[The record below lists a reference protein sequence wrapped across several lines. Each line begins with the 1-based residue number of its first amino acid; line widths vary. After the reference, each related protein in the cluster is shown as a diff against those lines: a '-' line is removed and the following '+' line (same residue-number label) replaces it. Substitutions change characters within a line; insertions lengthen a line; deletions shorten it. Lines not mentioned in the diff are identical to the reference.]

1 MITKLTIHKFKQFED
16 VTIDLAANVVFI
28 GPNNSG
34 KTTALQALALWDIG
48 YKQWITKRGTQA
60 SALKR
65 SGVAINRRDLIALPV
80 PSAKL
85 LWRNLHV
92 RSGSREE
99 GNPRTSNI
107 RIDILVEG
115 ISAGKMWKC
124 GLEFD
129 YANEESF
136 HCRPMR
142 TAEGKNP
149 PRMGIPELPKSLSLA
164 FLPPMSGLAAREFIK
179 QRGEIGVLLGQG
191 QSAEILRNLCYR
203 ISSEETQNKW
213 SEFVQHIQSLFG
225 VKLREPVFIPETS
238 EITLSYEDRGN
249 TFDLS
254 CSGRGMQ
261 QVMLLLAHLY
271 ANPGSVLLLD
281 EPDAHLEVLRQ
292 RQVYS
297 LLTNVAQ
304 KQNSQIIAAS
314 HSEVVLNEAVGRH
327 SVTVFV
333 GKPHPLGD
341 QGSQVLKSLKDLGFE
356 QFYQAEQKGWVLYV
370 EDATDLA
377 ILQAF
382 ARKLE
387 HPAVAQL
394 DNPFVHYVGNLPQKA
409 REHFYGLR
417 EARPALVGIAVFDRL
432 EKELDAAS
440 ILVEAMWQRREIE
453 NYFCTESVLL
463 RFAKGDDPM
472 DLFAIAELD
481 RRTTAMKV
489 AISEVKNA
497 LVTFDKPS
505 PWSSDIKASD
515 DVLAPIMKA
524 FSKELDLPLVLRKNQ
539 YCDLV
544 QYVEAKELDRDVTAI
559 LDRIVNVA
567 NKAQP
572 GENNQNN

>member
-1 MITKLTIHKFKQFED
+1 MITKLIISNFKQFAD
-16 VTIDLAANVVFI
+16 TAIDLAENVVFI

-48 YKQWITKRGTQA
+48 YKQWLTKRGTQG

-99 GNPRTSNI
+99 GKSRTSNI

-115 ISAGKMWKC
+115 ISAGKLWKC

-149 PRMGIPELPKSLSLA
+149 PRMEIPELPQLLSLA
-164 FLPPMSGLAAREFIK
+164 FLPPMSGLADREFIK
-179 QRGEIGVLLGQG
+179 QPGEIGVLLGQG
-191 QSAEILRNLCYR
+191 QTAEILRNLCYR
-203 ISSEETQNKW
+203 ISSEGTLDNW
-213 SEFVQHIQSLFG
+213 NEFTQHIQSLFG
-225 VKLREPVFIPETS
+225 AKLMEPVFIPETS
-238 EITLSYEDRGN
+238 EITLAYEDRGN
-249 TFDLS
+249 RFDLS

-297 LLTNVAQ
+297 LLSNVAK
-304 KQNSQIIAAS
+304 KQNSQVIAAS

-327 SVTVFV
+327 SVMVFV

-341 QGSQVLKSLKDLGFE
+341 RGSQVLKSLKDLGFE
-356 QFYQAEQKGWVLYV
+356 QYYQAEQKGWVLYV

-382 ARKLE
+382 AKKLD
-387 HPAVAQL
+387 HPAAAQL
-394 DNPFVHYVGNLPQKA
+394 DKPFVHYVGNLPQKA

-417 EARPALVGIAVFDRL
+417 EAMPTLVGIAVFDRL
-432 EKELDAAS
+432 ERELDAADR
-440 ILVEAMWQRREIE
+440 LVEAMWQRREIE

-463 RFAKGDDPM
+463 RYAEGDDPM
-472 DLFAIAELD
+472 DLFAVAERNQRTAAMNTAIA
-481 RRTTAMKV
+481 KV
-489 AISEVKNA
+489 RNA
-497 LVTFDKPS
+497 LITFDKPS
-505 PWSSDIKASD
+505 PWSPDIKASD
-515 DVLAPIMKA
+515 EVLAPIMKA
-524 FSKELDLPLVLRKNQ
+524 FSKELGLPLVLRKNQ

-544 QYVEAKELDRDVTAI
+544 QYVEAGELDSEVTAI
-559 LDRIVNVA
+559 LNKIVDVA

-572 GENNQNN
+572 GESNQ

>member
-1 MITKLTIHKFKQFED
+1 MITRLTIHNFKQFED
-16 VTIDLAANVVFI
+16 VTIDLAENVVFI

-48 YKQWITKRGTQA
+48 YKQWVTKRGTQA

-65 SGVAINRRDLIALPV
+65 SGVAINRRDLISLPV

-99 GNPRTSNI
+99 GKTRTSNI
-107 RIDILVEG
+107 RVDILVEG
-115 ISAGKMWKC
+115 ISEGKTWKC

-129 YANEESF
+129 YANVESF

-142 TAEGKNP
+142 TAEGGKP
-149 PRMGIPELPKSLSLA
+149 PRMEIPELPQLLSLA
-164 FLPPMSGLAAREFIK
+164 FLPPMSGLADREFIK
-179 QRGEIGVLLGQG
+179 QPGEIGVLLGQG
-191 QSAEILRNLCYR
+191 QTAEILRNLCYR
-203 ISSEETQNKW
+203 ISSEEKHDKW
-213 SEFVQHIQSLFG
+213 NEFVQHIQNLFG
-225 VKLREPVFIPETS
+225 VKLREPDFIPETS

-271 ANPGSVLLLD
+271 ANRGSVLLLD

-292 RQVYS
+292 RQVYN

-333 GKPHPLGD
+333 GKPHPMVD
-341 QGSQVLKSLKDLGFE
+341 RGSQVLKSLKDLGFE
-356 QFYQAEQKGWVLYV
+356 QYVQAEQKGWVLYV

-377 ILQAF
+377 ILHAF
-382 ARKLE
+382 ARKLD
-387 HPAVAQL
+387 HPAAAQL
-394 DNPFVHYVGNLPQKA
+394 DKPFVHYVGNLPQKA
-409 REHFYGLR
+409 REHFYGLK
-417 EARPALVGIAVFDRL
+417 EAMPSLVGIAVFDRL
-432 EKELDAAS
+432 DKKLDTTDQ
-440 ILVEAMWQRREIE
+440 LEEAMWKRREIE
-453 NYFCTESVLL
+453 NYFCTENVLL
-463 RFAKGDDPM
+463 RYAEGDDPV
-472 DLFAIAELD
+472 DLFVIAERDRRTSAMKAAIAE
-481 RRTTAMKV
+481 V
-489 AISEVKNA
+489 ENA
-497 LVTFDKPS
+497 LTTFDKPS
-505 PWSSDIKASD
+505 PWSPDIKASD
-515 DVLAPIMKA
+515 DVLGPIMKA
-524 FSKELDLPLVLRKNQ
+524 FSKKLDLPLVLRKNQ

-544 QYVEAKELDRDVTAI
+544 RYVEVEELDSETASI
-559 LDRIVNVA
+559 LDKIVDVA

-572 GENNQNN
+572 R

>member
-1 MITKLTIHKFKQFED
+1 MITKLTIRNFKRFED
-16 VTIDLAANVVFI
+16 VVIDLAENVVFI

-34 KTTALQALALWDIG
+34 KTTALQSLALWDIG
-48 YKQWITKRGTQA
+48 YKQWIAKRGTQA

-65 SGVAINRRDLIALPV
+65 SGVAINRRDLISLPV
-80 PSAKL
+80 PSPKL
-85 LWRNLHV
+85 LWRNVHT

-99 GNPRTSNI
+99 GKPRTSNI

-115 ISAGKMWKC
+115 ISAGKAWKC

-149 PRMGIPELPKSLSLA
+149 PRMEIPEFSQSLSLA
-164 FLPPMSGLAAREFIK
+164 FLPPMSGLADREFIK
-179 QRGEIGVLLGQG
+179 QPGEIGVLLGQG
-191 QSAEILRNLCYR
+191 QTAEILRNLCYR
-203 ISSEETQNKW
+203 ISSEETEDKW
-213 SEFVQHIQSLFG
+213 NEFVQHIQSLFG
-225 VKLREPVFIPETS
+225 VKLKKPVFIPATS
-238 EITLSYEDRGN
+238 ELTLSYEERGN

-292 RQVYS
+292 RQIYN
-297 LLTNVAQ
+297 LLSNVAR

-314 HSEVVLNEAVGRH
+314 HSEVVLNEAASRH
-327 SVTVFV
+327 SVTVFI

-341 QGSQVLKSLKDLGFE
+341 RGSQVLKALKDLGFE
-356 QFYQAEQKGWVLYV
+356 QYYQAEQKGWVLYV

-382 ARKLE
+382 AKKLN
-387 HPAVAQL
+387 HTAVAQL
-394 DNPFVHYVGNLPQKA
+394 DKPFVHYVGNLPQKA

-417 EARPALVGIAVFDRL
+417 EAMPALVGIAVFDRL
-432 EKELDAAS
+432 EKKLDDADR
-440 ILVEAMWQRREIE
+440 LVEAMWKRREIE
-453 NYFCTESVLL
+453 NYFCTENVLL
-463 RFAKGDDPM
+463 RYAEGDDPV
-472 DLFAIAELD
+472 DLFAIAERD
-481 RRTTAMKV
+481 RRTAAMKA

-505 PWSSDIKASD
+505 PWSPDIKVSD

-544 QYVEAKELDRDVTAI
+544 QYVEAKELDSEVTAI
-559 LDRIVNVA
+559 LDKIVNVA

-572 GENNQNN
+572 GESEQNS

>member
-1 MITKLTIHKFKQFED
+1 MITKLTIHNFKQFGD
-16 VTIDLAANVVFI
+16 VTIDLAETVVFI

-34 KTTALQALALWDIG
+34 KTTALQALALWDVG
-48 YKQWITKRGTQA
+48 YKQWITKRGPQA
-60 SALKR
+60 SALKK
-65 SGVAINRRDLIALPV
+65 SGVAINRRDLISLPV

-92 RSGSREE
+92 RSVSRKE
-99 GNPRTSNI
+99 GKQRTSNI
-107 RIDILVEG
+107 RIDIIVEG
-115 ISAGKMWKC
+115 ISTGKMWKC

-149 PRMGIPELPKSLSLA
+149 PRMEIPELPGSLSLA
-164 FLPPMSGLAAREFIK
+164 FLPPMSGLADREFIK
-179 QRGEIGVLLGQG
+179 QPGEIGVLLGQG
-191 QSAEILRNLCYR
+191 QTAEILRNLCYR
-203 ISSEETQNKW
+203 ISSGKTPDKW
-213 SEFVQHIQSLFG
+213 SEFAEHIQNLFG
-225 VKLREPVFIPETS
+225 VRLREPVFIPETS
-238 EITLSYEDRGN
+238 EITLSYEHRN
-249 TFDLS
+249 NIFDLS

-271 ANPGSVLLLD
+271 TNPGSVLLLD

-292 RQVYS
+292 RQVFN
-297 LLTNVAQ
+297 LLTDVAR

-327 SVTVFV
+327 SVTAFV
-333 GKPHPLGD
+333 GKPHLLVD
-341 QGSQVLKSLKDLGFE
+341 RGSQVLKALKDLGFD
-356 QFYQAEQKGWVLYV
+356 QYSQAEQKGWVLYV

-382 ARKLE
+382 AKKLD
-387 HPAVAQL
+387 HPAAAQL
-394 DNPFVHYVGNLPQKA
+394 DKPFVHYVGNLPQKA

-417 EARPALVGIAVFDRL
+417 EAMPALVGIAVFDRL
-432 EKELDAAS
+432 DKVLDAAS
-440 ILVEAMWQRREIE
+440 TLVEAMWKRCEIE
-453 NYFCTESVLL
+453 NYFCTENVLL
-463 RFAKGDDPM
+463 CYAGGDDPV
-472 DLFAIAELD
+472 DLFVHAERNRRTAAMRAAIAE
-481 RRTTAMKV
+481 
-489 AISEVKNA
+489 VKKA

-544 QYVEAKELDRDVTAI
+544 QYVEAKELDSEVTAI
-559 LDRIVNVA
+559 LDKIMDVA

-572 GENNQNN
+572 GGSE